1 MPTDEDFNWRRQC
14 YGRHELLKKLQGA
27 YHLADAQVPQFLVLK
42 GIPGVGKTRIVQ
54 EFYRWL
60 STVVDTQGY
69 WPDLLISE
77 ATKDRVNPIF
87 DERNRSPIPFLWLG
101 VKFDEPLPAPS
112 QENAETS
119 PRISTSESGKALRD
133 AMPHLIPHAIEAI
146 TKREIR
152 KIHGDWLWKSFG
164 IAMAGVGML
173 PGVGLLA
180 NIPEWVKNGWEVWKH
195 NQQKQAAESRSREPV
210 LKTLQQMEQDA
221 IEPFLSTLRLFL
233 DDSQTDR
240 VEGRSTRIPVVLF
253 LDDAHWGD
261 SLTMTLV
268 QQLWAE
274 ARSRKWPLLVVATYW
289 EDEWDVHQQL
299 PDGGSV
305 PLKIAHFPQRVD
317 PDGRSG
323 GITELDVRGLP
334 IDDLRAWLNATLPGV
349 TPPQQQVILQKAGEV
364 AKHPHGSRVPEGIPR
379 VLESLIQWLLEDP
392 EEAFVNGDKNGPLC
406 DDILKTIH
414 SEVFDLNEIV
424 RLRFKKL
431 PREVRLALG
440 WGSEQGRRFL
450 AEINQAIAKQL
461 PNVPDDRGAF
471 QALRQAETPHHWIEG
486 IPQTIQGES
495 RFNVCDFRSNV
506 FREVARK
513 HYSKSPETI
522 KAVQE
527 ALSTVLAAWL
537 DAGRMDP
544 PENPDLIGTEQLT
557 VSERRDVLQICINH
571 FRPLDPS
578 QTPEAQWRVYG
589 NALARLTE
597 LDVSGFK
604 WGEPI
609 FWERAVASAVEFAS
623 ARPGG
628 WDRSL
633 VNIFWQIAVV
643 DVLWQMHQYD
653 LAEQLLISIH
663 RQTKDQARN
672 IHDYSSAREYGL
684 ICERLAMV
692 QEKKEGADLEAL
704 SLYRESLDVRRS
716 IVTEFGRS
724 PESLRDVSVSLDN
737 VADAMRG
744 VGIAELTIDGAS
756 RDALSLYRES
766 LDVSRSIV
774 TEFGRSPQSLHDL
787 FISYSRMILI
797 FGEAGDPVALNE
809 FLTNARQVLDEIHE
823 CSWENMQTQQFEEW
837 LDTLVG
843 NDGSTDE
850 PGE

>member
-1 MPTDEDFNWRRQC
+1 
-14 YGRHELLKKLQGA
+14 
-27 YHLADAQVPQFLVLK
+27 
-42 GIPGVGKTRIVQ
+42 
-54 EFYRWL
+54 
-60 STVVDTQGY
+60 
-69 WPDLLISE
+69 LISE

-101 VKFDEPLPAPS
+101 VKFDEPSSEPS
-112 QENAETS
+112 Y
-119 PRISTSESGKALRD
+119 ESGKARRD
-133 AMPHLIPHAIEAI
+133 AMPFLMAHAIKAT

-152 KIHGDWLWKSFG
+152 KIHADWWWK
-164 IAMAGVGML
+164 GVGIMMQGVGTL
-173 PGVGLLA
+173 PGAGLLA
-180 NIPEWVKNGWEVWKH
+180 NIPEWVKNGLDVWKR
-195 NQQKQAAESRSREPV
+195 NQQKQAAESRSCEPV
-210 LKTLQQMEQDA
+210 FKTLQQMEQDA

-233 DDSQTDR
+233 DDLQTDR

-305 PLKIAHFPQRVD
+305 PLKLAHFPQRVD

-323 GITELDVRGLP
+323 GITELNVRGLP
-334 IDDLRAWLNATLPGV
+334 TADLRAWLTATLPGV
-349 TPPQQQVILQKAGEV
+349 TPPQQQVILEKA
-364 AKHPHGSRVPEGIPR
+364 AAAATQAHGGHATEGIPR
-379 VLESLIQWLLEDP
+379 VLECVMQWLLEDP
-392 EEAFVNGDKNGPLC
+392 EEVFVNGDKNGPLC
-406 DDILKTIH
+406 DDILKTID
-414 SEVFDLNEIV
+414 SKVFDLNEIV

-431 PREVRLALG
+431 PREVQRALG

-461 PNVPDDRGAF
+461 PNVPDDRRAF

-522 KAVQE
+522 KAVQQ

-544 PENPDLIGTEQLT
+544 PENPELIGTEQLT

-578 QTPEAQWRVYG
+578 QTPGAQWRVYG

-623 ARPGG
+623 ARPAG

-633 VNIFWQIAVV
+633 VDIIWQIAVV

-653 LAEQLLISIH
+653 LAKQLLISIH

-672 IHDYSSAREYGL
+672 IHVYSSVREYGL

-692 QEKKEGADLEAL
+692 QEKKEGPDLDTLSLYRESLDVFRSIVTEFGRPPESLRAVSVSLDRVADAMRGVGIAELMIDGASRDAL

-724 PESLRDVSVSLDN
+724 PESLRDVSVSLN
-737 VADAMRG
+737 KVADAMRG

-766 LDVSRSIV
+766 LDVRRSIV
-774 TEFGRSPQSLHDL
+774 TEFGRSPLTMHDL

-797 FGEAGDPVALNE
+797 YAEAGDSVGLNE
-809 FLTNARQVLDEIHE
+809 FLTNAQQVLDEIHE
-823 CSWENMQTQQFEEW
+823 CGWENMQTQQFEEW
-837 LDTLVG
+837 LDSLVG
-843 NDGSTDE
+843 NNGSTDE
-850 PGE
+850 PRE